1 MKLLK
6 RLRLIN
12 WHYFYNVKL
21 DLERINFLTGE
32 NASGKSTLIDAM
44 QVVLLGDTS
53 GRMFNKAAN
62 DKAGRTLKGYLKGE
76 IGDDG
81 EGSFR
86 YLRNGRFTSYIVLE
100 FFDDVINKNFCVG
113 IVFDVYDDGT
123 EQHKFFYLADGF
135 PYNDFCSLNT
145 PLSQKELAEYFSQ
158 NYSQSE
164 YQFCETNAQYQ
175 LLLKEKFGNL
185 KDKYFSLFKK
195 AVSFTPITNI
205 EQFITEYVCD
215 VPNEINVES
224 MRANIQQYKRL
235 EIEATSME
243 GKINRLEA
251 IHKAYEDVKA
261 RRADLKLSEYITKR
275 VSYQVYLNNIVNL
288 QRDIQA
294 NELRI
299 KEIDAELKNIDE
311 EIKAFTEQKEAL
323 IASKVAS
330 SSYQLNKELTAARD
344 KAKENIERIE
354 THINSDKIK
363 LSSYINAFKNQANR
377 LKAGLEALDGDFK
390 KSIKD
395 IIDELNTK
403 VLNVIATCISFE
415 GKLNELVDLNRDSLL
430 DFRNCINDFKITCSE
445 HYGYLKSYVN
455 AEMKKLQDDKAA
467 MLDTSSSGG
476 KLYDYQLVQVRN
488 QLRHALE
495 DKFNKKVEV
504 YFFADLIDIKTP
516 RWVNAIEGFINTQ
529 KINMFVEEEYYE
541 AANKLLPAILKRAG
555 FYRTGLVDSERLRNA
570 NITTDNHSLAEEI
583 ISDHEGARCYA
594 NFLLGRMIKCETFA
608 EARASG
614 RGLTPNCDGYRNFAS
629 FVLPENSYRY
639 HLIGRKISDDEKK
652 VRLKEIESR
661 QQVLNVLNEFVT
673 VLGSC
678 AHEETMNNNEAD
690 SFAVH
695 FEDAELLPQLKAN
708 LVRYEEDLA
717 SSTGQEVL
725 IIEEKIKHIES
736 DLASLNNDKQNLIL
750 SKGQITESTSAIQN
764 EKIPANMEKANEVL
778 EEIKKTFDQEFIN
791 EVALPTYNDEIEHGK
806 SLSELRVE
814 YDELYTKGQYRLR
827 NANAT
832 FNELRKDYIVDYKL
846 SYDITRE
853 DNDDFDREL
862 YTLKEVKLP
871 DYRKKIEDAY
881 NKATKEFKDDFIFK
895 LKTSIE
901 MVRNQIDELNEAL
914 KGAKFGS
921 DSYQFTVLPAP
932 QYREYYDMITDDLL
946 LSYGEDESIYLE
958 KYQDIMN
965 NLFKLIGDVSSSKDK
980 ESLLSQ
986 NVDKFTDYRTYLL
999 FDLMVSKEGGKPYS
1013 LARNIK
1019 KASGGETQTPFYIS
1033 ILASFT
1039 QLYRTKADGNMA
1051 NTTRLVIFDEAFSK
1065 MDRNRIIES
1074 IRILKEFNL
1083 QVILS
1088 APPEKV
1094 ADISRLVDK
1103 TLLVSR
1109 GKNRSFVDT
1118 FSASDEIINAELNK
1132 L

>member
-12 WHYFYNVKL
+12 WHYFYNVKI
-21 DLERINFLTGE
+21 DFDKINFLTGE
-32 NASGKSTLIDAM
+32 NAAGKSTLIDAM

-53 GRMFNKAAN
+53 GRIFNKAASE
-62 DKAGRTLKGYLKGE
+62 KAGRTLKGYLKAE
-76 IGDDG
+76 VGDDG
-81 EGSFR
+81 EGEYR

-100 FFDDVINKNFCVG
+100 FFDDVVMKEFCVG

-123 EQHKFFYLADGF
+123 EQHKFFYLDDKM
-135 PYNDFCSLNT
+135 PVNDFCSLNT

-158 NYSQSE
+158 NYSASE
-164 YQFCETNAQYQ
+164 YQFCDTNAQYQ
-175 LLLKEKFGNL
+175 ILLKDKFGGI

-215 VPNEINVES
+215 VPSEINVES

-235 EIEATSME
+235 EIEATNME
-243 GKINRLEA
+243 SKINRLEA
-251 IHKAYEDVKA
+251 IHKAYEDVKS
-261 RRADLKLSEYITKR
+261 RRSDLALSSYITKR
-275 VSYQVYLNNIVNL
+275 VSYQVHLNNIMNL

-299 KEIDAELKNIDE
+299 NEINDELKKIEE
-311 EIKAFTEQKEAL
+311 EIKEFTLQKESL
-323 IASKVAS
+323 IASKVQS
-330 SSYQLNKELTAARD
+330 SSYQMNKELTASRD
-344 KAKENIERIE
+344 KARDNVARIE
-354 THINSDKIK
+354 ANINSDYEK
-363 LSSYINAFKNQANR
+363 LSSYINAFKNHANR
-377 LKAGLEALDGDFK
+377 LQAGLDSIDGNFK
-390 KSIKD
+390 NSLKNMFE
-395 IIDELNTK
+395 ELQKINSK
-403 VLNVIATCISFE
+403 VIEVCSSFSNKLSLKE
-415 GKLNELVDLNRDSLL
+415 GLNRDTLL
-430 DFRNCINDFKITCSE
+430 EFRNTINEYKNYCSE
-445 HYGYLKSYVN
+445 CYGYLKSHISSEIN
-455 AEMKKLQDDKAA
+455 KLNIEKQS
-467 MLDTSSSGG
+467 MQEGSTGG
-476 KLYDYQLVQVRN
+476 KSYDYQLVQVRN

-495 DKFNKKVEV
+495 DKFSKKIEV

-516 RWVNAIEGFINTQ
+516 RWVNAIEGFINSQ

-541 AANKLLPAILKRAG
+541 AANKLLPPILKRLG
-555 FYRTGLVDSERLRNA
+555 YYRTGLVDSEKLKKA
-570 NITTDNHSLAEEI
+570 NIIVDDYSLAEEI
-583 ISDHEGARCYA
+583 KSDHEGAKCYA
-594 NFLLGRMIKCETFA
+594 NFLLGRMIKCETFS
-608 EARASG
+608 EARACG
-614 RGLTPNCDGYRNFAS
+614 RGLTPNCDGYRNYSS

-639 HLIGRKISDDEKK
+639 HLIGRKISESNRNE
-652 VRLKEIESR
+652 RLKDLEKSQESL
-661 QQVLNVLNEFVT
+661 QLLKEFVNA
-673 VLGSC
+673 LGLC
-678 AHEETMNNNEAD
+678 AHEETMNNNETD
-690 SFAVH
+690 TFALH
-695 FEDAELLPQLKAN
+695 FEDAELLPQYKKN
-708 LVRYEEDLA
+708 LQRYEDELA
-717 SSTGQEVL
+717 SSSGQEIN
-725 IIEEKIKHIES
+725 IIDEKIRHIEQ
-736 DLASLNNDKQNLIL
+736 DLTSLNDDKQRLIL
-750 SKGQITESTSAIQN
+750 QKGQLTESNNSIQN
-764 EKIPANMEKANEVL
+764 EKIPSQMEKANEIL
-778 EEIKKTFDQEFIN
+778 DTIKQEFDEDFIN
-791 EVALPTYNDEIEHGK
+791 DIALPTYNEEIEHGK
-806 SLSELRVE
+806 SLVDLRYE
-814 YDELYTKGQYRLR
+814 YDEMFTKGQYRLR
-827 NANAT
+827 NILSQ

-853 DNDDFDREL
+853 DNDDFDKEL

-871 DYRKKIEDAY
+871 EYRKKIEDAY

-914 KGAKFGS
+914 KGAHFGS
-921 DSYQFTVLPAP
+921 DSYQFTVTPAP
-932 QYREYYDMITDDLL
+932 QYKEYYDMITDDLL

-980 ESLLSQ
+980 ESSLSQ

-999 FDLMVSKEGGKPYS
+999 FDLMVSKDGGKPYS

-1039 QLYRTKADGNMA
+1039 QLYRTKADGNMS
-1051 NTTRLVIFDEAFSK
+1051 NTIRLVIFDEAFSK

-1074 IRILKEFNL
+1074 IRILKEFKL

-1118 FSASDEIINAELNK
+1118 FAASEEIINKEINNI
-1132 L
+1132 